1 MASVDDV
8 AGRGRASMGALLRRG
23 RRYSPRM
30 AHGLREDDTPSRR
43 DGSSILRAILSVIGL
58 VVVIG
63 FAMALYLKAP
73 IERELVVPSG
83 ADIPSHLW
91 RVRLVTEQGL
101 DKLFTSAPLA
111 IQTNPDRL
119 GLPVLGSIL
128 SGLGVTPWRLMYVT
142 AAVAAAVVAASAW
155 GLARAVTE
163 PRWAGPIYALAV
175 VSSISFALTSRAY
188 LDNALAEGLMLAVA
202 TAALLAAAGRGA
214 TLAGVVLLGG
224 TLVMH
229 WPTGT
234 LFVAVLTLF
243 TVGLLPSALADRRA
257 GRSLTS
263 TAAARVGTIV
273 VGGLGVGGVPLL
285 LAPGANTPTQGPG
298 TLFRI
303 NVDRLLPAYR
313 LKVKLSLAAVGAA
326 ALAWL
331 DPKVPRRRTLL
342 LYAVWLLPLGIAALA
357 YERGRPIPLM
367 RFFGTALAIPL
378 LGAAAFTALIALAS
392 RISGVKVLDALL
404 ALVAVGLVAAAL
416 WGSTMTAY
424 ENVNN
429 TTTSVTSIELEPIRA
444 ANAFLAQ
451 VEPPAAVF
459 VVDGPTRSFRRLRM
473 LARGALAD
481 RVHVFPGTPAEL
493 FGRAAR
499 PGGPSPDQISDEGF
513 GGRKAVIEA
522 DAVQAMREPGA
533 VALVIRPYY
542 SDYDR
547 LAKDPRNAEIADGVL
562 LLRPASR
569 PPIVRTTPLSP
580 PPTSALVAAT
590 LIAFGAL
597 LAAGSGWSFALL
609 RQSWELRLA
618 LAPAMGMAVLV
629 LVGSALGLSGVQ
641 TGHRPGLLIWIGVT
655 AAGWVAA
662 LWMPS
667 VDEPTEEA
675 DPEEEPAR

>member
-1 MASVDDV
+1 MADGVRENDAPSLCVRWSV
-8 AGRGRASMGALLRRG
+8 LW
-23 RRYSPRM
+23 
-30 AHGLREDDTPSRR
+30 
-43 DGSSILRAILSVIGL
+43 AILSVIGL
-58 VVVIG
+58 VGVIG

-101 DKLFTSAPLA
+101 DKLFISAPLT

-155 GLARAVTE
+155 GLARAVVE

-202 TAALLAAAGRGA
+202 TAALLAAEGRGA
-214 TLAGVVLLGG
+214 TLAGVVLLAG

-229 WPTGT
+229 WPTGI

-263 TAAARVGTIV
+263 TAAARVGTIAV
-273 VGGLGVGGVPLL
+273 GGFGVGGLPLL
-285 LAPGANTPTQGPG
+285 IAPGANTPTQGPG

-313 LKVKLSLAAVGAA
+313 LKVKLPLAAVGAA
-326 ALAWL
+326 ALWLL

-357 YERGRPIPLM
+357 YQQGKPIPLM

-392 RISGVKVLDALL
+392 RISGVKVLDAVL
-404 ALVAVGLVAAAL
+404 AVVAVGLVAVAL

-444 ANAFLAQ
+444 ANAYIDQ
-451 VEPPAAVF
+451 VRPPAAVF
-459 VVDGPTRSFRRLRM
+459 VVNGPTRSFRRLRM
-473 LARGALAD
+473 LARGTLAD
-481 RVHVFPGTPAEL
+481 RIHVFPGTPAQL

-499 PGGPSPDQISDEGF
+499 PGGPAPDEISDEGF

-522 DAVQAMREPGA
+522 DAIQAIREPGA
-533 VALVIRPYY
+533 VALVIRPYFG
-542 SDYDR
+542 DYDR
-547 LAKDPRNAEIADGVL
+547 LAKDPRNVEIADGVL

-580 PPTSALVAAT
+580 PPTSALIAAT

-597 LAAGSGWSFALL
+597 FAAGSGWSFAFL

-629 LVGSALGLSGVQ
+629 LVGSALGLAGVQ
-641 TGHRPGLLIWIGVT
+641 TGHRPGLLIWFGVT

-662 LWMPS
+662 LWVPS
-667 VDEPTEEA
+667 GGGPEEA
-675 DPEEEPAR
+675 DAAEEPAM

>member
-1 MASVDDV
+1 MAD
-8 AGRGRASMGALLRRG
+8 
-23 RRYSPRM
+23 
-30 AHGLREDDTPSRR
+30 GLREDDDPGPPAGRSVLWE
-43 DGSSILRAILSVIGL
+43 ILTVLGL
-58 VVVIG
+58 LGVIG

-91 RVRLVTEQGL
+91 RVRLVTAQGL
-101 DKLFTSAPLA
+101 DTLFTSAPLA

-128 SGLGVTPWRLMYVT
+128 SGLGVTPWRLMYVN
-142 AAVAAAVVAASAW
+142 AALAGAVVTASAW
-155 GLARAVTE
+155 GFARAVTE

-175 VSSISFALTSRAY
+175 VSSIPFALTSRAY

-214 TLAGVVLLGG
+214 TLAGVVLLAG

-234 LFVAVLTLF
+234 MFVAVVTLF

-257 GRSLTS
+257 GRPLRS
-263 TAAARVGTIV
+263 TAAARVGTIA

-303 NVDRLLPAYR
+303 NVERLLPAYHLR
-313 LKVKLSLAAVGAA
+313 VKLPLAVVGAA
-326 ALAWL
+326 TLAWL

-342 LYAVWLLPLGIAALA
+342 LFAVWLLPLGIAALA
-357 YERGRPIPLM
+357 YQQGRPIPLM
-367 RFFGTALAIPL
+367 RFFGTALALPL

-392 RISGVKVLDALL
+392 RISGVKVLDAVL
-404 ALVAVGLVAAAL
+404 ALVAVSLVAAVL
-416 WGSTMTAY
+416 WGSAMTAA
-424 ENVNN
+424 ENVDN

-444 ANAFLAQ
+444 ANAFIAQ

-473 LARGALAD
+473 LARGTLVD
-481 RVHVFPGTPAEL
+481 RIHVFPGTPAQL
-493 FGRAAR
+493 FERAGRA
-499 PGGPSPDQISDEGF
+499 GGPSPDEISDEGF
-513 GGRKAVIEA
+513 GGRTAVIEA
-522 DAVQAMREPGA
+522 DAIQAIREPDA
-533 VALVIRPYY
+533 VALVIRPYF

-547 LAKDPRNAEIADGVL
+547 LAKDRRNVEIADGVL

-580 PPTSALVAAT
+580 PPTSALVTAT
-590 LIAFGAL
+590 LIAFAAL
-597 LAAGSGWSFALL
+597 FAAGSGWSVALL
-609 RQSWELRLA
+609 RQPWELRLA
-618 LAPAMGMAVLV
+618 LAPAIGMAVLV
-629 LVGSALGLSGVQ
+629 LVGSALGLAGVP
-641 TGHRPGLLIWIGVT
+641 TGHRPGFLIWFGVT
-655 AAGWVAA
+655 AAGWVGA
-662 LWMPS
+662 LWVPS
-667 VDEPTEEA
+667 PAGSEESTA
-675 DPEEEPAR
+675 AEEPAM

>member
-1 MASVDDV
+1 MAEQGEAPSLRIRWSVIW
-8 AGRGRASMGALLRRG
+8 G
-23 RRYSPRM
+23 
-30 AHGLREDDTPSRR
+30 
-43 DGSSILRAILSVIGL
+43 ILSVIGL
-58 VVVIG
+58 VGVIG
-63 FAMALYLKAP
+63 FAMALYLRAP

-101 DKLFTSAPLA
+101 DKLFTSAPLT

-155 GLARAVTE
+155 GLARAVVE

-188 LDNALAEGLMLAVA
+188 LDNALAEGLMLAVG
-202 TAALLAAAGRGA
+202 TAALLAAEGRGA

-243 TVGLLPSALADRRA
+243 TVGLLPSALTDRRA
-257 GRSLTS
+257 GRPLAS
-263 TAAARVGTIV
+263 TAAARVGTIA
-273 VGGLGVGGVPLL
+273 VGGLGIGGIPLL

-303 NVDRLLPAYR
+303 NVERLLPTYR
-313 LKVKLSLAAVGAA
+313 LKVKLPLAAVGAA
-326 ALAWL
+326 ALALL

-357 YERGRPIPLM
+357 YEQGRPIPLM

-378 LGAAAFTALIALAS
+378 LGAAAFTALIALVS
-392 RISGVKVLDALL
+392 RISGVKMLDAVLTL
-404 ALVAVGLVAAAL
+404 AAVGLVMTAV
-416 WGSTMTAY
+416 WGSALTAY
-424 ENVNN
+424 KNVNN
-429 TTTSVTSIELEPIRA
+429 TTTSVSSIELEPIRA
-444 ANAFLAQ
+444 ANAYIDQ
-451 VEPPAAVF
+451 VRPPAAVF

-473 LARGALAD
+473 LARGTLVD
-481 RVHVFPGTPAEL
+481 RIHVFPGTPAQL
-493 FGRAAR
+493 FERAAR
-499 PGGPSPDQISDEGF
+499 PGGPSPDEISDEGF

-522 DAVQAMREPGA
+522 DAIQAIREPGA
-533 VALVIRPYY
+533 VALVIRPYFGG
-542 SDYDR
+542 YDR
-547 LAKDPRNAEIADGVL
+547 LAKDQRNVEIADGVL
-562 LLRPASR
+562 VLRPASR
-569 PPIVRTTPLSP
+569 QPIIRTTALSP

-597 LAAGSGWSFALL
+597 LAAGSGWSFALF
-609 RQSWELRLA
+609 RQPWELRLA

-629 LVGSALGLSGVQ
+629 LVGSALGLAGVQ
-641 TGHRPGLLIWIGVT
+641 TGHRPGLLIWFGVT

-662 LWMPS
+662 LWVPS
-667 VDEPTEEA
+667 GSGPAEA
-675 DPEEEPAR
+675 DGVEEPAM

>member
-1 MASVDDV
+1 MAD
-8 AGRGRASMGALLRRG
+8 
-23 RRYSPRM
+23 
-30 AHGLREDDTPSRR
+30 GLREDDSPGPREKRST
-43 DGSSILRAILSVIGL
+43 IWAILSIIGL
-58 VVVIG
+58 VGVIG

-91 RVRLVTEQGL
+91 RVRLVTAQGL
-101 DKLFTSAPLA
+101 DRLFTSAPLT

-119 GLPVLGSIL
+119 GLPILGSIL

-175 VSSISFALTSRAY
+175 VSSISFSLTSRAY
-188 LDNALAEGLMLAVA
+188 LDNSLAEGLMLAVA

-214 TLAGVVLLGG
+214 TLAGVVLLAG

-234 LFVAVLTLF
+234 LFGAVLTLF
-243 TVGLLPSALADRRA
+243 TVGLLPSAIADRRS
-257 GRSLTS
+257 GRPLTS
-263 TAAARVGTIV
+263 TAAARVGTIAV
-273 VGGLGVGGVPLL
+273 AGLGIGGVPLL

-303 NVDRLLPAYR
+303 NVKRLLPTYR
-313 LKVKLSLAAVGAA
+313 LNVKLPLAAVGAA

-331 DPKVPRRRTLL
+331 DPKIPRRRTLL
-342 LYAVWLLPLGIAALA
+342 LYAVWLLPLGIATLA
-357 YERGRPIPLM
+357 YQQGRPIPLM
-367 RFFGTALAIPL
+367 RFFGTALALPL

-392 RISGVKVLDALL
+392 RITGVKVLDAVL
-404 ALVAVGLVAAAL
+404 AVVAVGLVTAAL
-416 WGSTMTAY
+416 WGSTMAAAN
-424 ENVNN
+424 NVKN

-444 ANAFLAQ
+444 ADAFIALVQ
-451 VEPPAAVF
+451 PRAAVF

-473 LARGALAD
+473 LAPGTLVD
-481 RVHVFPGTPAEL
+481 RIHVFPGTPAQL
-493 FGRAAR
+493 FGRAGR
-499 PGGPSPDQISDEGF
+499 PGGPSPDEISDEGF
-513 GGRKAVIEA
+513 GGRRAVIEA

-547 LAKDPRNAEIADGVL
+547 LAKDPRNVEIADGVL
-562 LLRPASR
+562 LLKPESR

-580 PPTSALVAAT
+580 PSTSALVTAA
-590 LIAFGAL
+590 LVAFAAL
-597 LAAGSGWSFALL
+597 FAAGSGWSFALL
-609 RQSWELRLA
+609 RQPWELRLA

-629 LVGSALGLSGVQ
+629 LVGSALGLAGVQ
-641 TGHRPGLLIWIGVT
+641 TGHRPGFLIWFGVT

-662 LWMPS
+662 LWVPS
-667 VDEPTEEA
+667 SSGSE
-675 DPEEEPAR
+675 DPDAAEEPAR